1 MLVQSKAASH
11 RPSKYEDKIR
21 SYLTEKKVEFA
32 TLEKNKNKAAVIKEK
47 LTANLTEKQVH
58 EK

>member
-21 SYLTEKKVEFA
+21 SYLTEKKAEFA
-32 TLEKNKNKAAVIKEK
+32 KLEKNKNKAAVIKEK
-47 LTANLTEKQVH
+47 LTTNLTEK
-58 EK
+58 